1 MNNNNN
7 NDNLE
12 RNIIKLSIKNLNLS
26 YKNNK
31 AFEDILNIIKIVNNE
46 DLTFTLLL
54 IYEKIQKKVTVIKR
68 LIKIIELGENDL
80 NNADYNIQFNFE
92 YILSVNSKLNNILGI
107 KVLFL
112 DYIKNNQLDKKRKR
126 N

>member
-12 RNIIKLSIKNLNLS
+12 RNIIKLYIKNLNLS

-68 LIKIIELGENDL
+68 LIKIIELGENDV
-80 NNADYNIQFNFE
+80 NSADYNIQFNFE

>member
-68 LIKIIELGENDL
+68 LIKIIELGENDV
-80 NNADYNIQFNFE
+80 NSADYNIQFNFE